1 MIQGKKVFVLLCC
14 VFLLLLGG
22 CGAKEVKLDAAAT
35 ADKLASEVTFKDQL
49 SPLKDKAA
57 FKLFGL
63 DDSTVASPKSLCG
76 DRRHRRRD
84 RRLGMQGRE
93 CRQNRCR
100 SAAEQRVKDQTQA
113 FANYVPGEL
122 TKLKSPFIKTYGK
135 YVVYVCCDDTAQVQ
149 KVIDSFTK

>member
-1 MIQGKKVFVLLCC
+1 MIRGKKIFVLLCC

-22 CGAKEVKLDAAAT
+22 CGAKEVKLDVAAT
-35 ADKLASEVTFKDQL
+35 ADKLASEVAFKDQL
-49 SPLKDKAA
+49 SPLNDKAA

-63 DDSTVASPKSLCG
+63 DDSTVVSQKVYAG
-76 DRRHRRRD
+76 T
-84 RRLGMQGRE
+84 GATAEEIGVWE
-93 CRQNRCR
+93 CKDENAAKTVQ

-135 YVVYVCCDDTAQVQ
+135 YVVYVCCDDTTQVQ

>member
-63 DDSTVASPKSLCG
+63 DDSTVVSQKVYVGTGATAEEIG
-76 DRRHRRRD
+76 VW
-84 RRLGMQGRE
+84 E
-93 CRQNRCR
+93 CKDENATKIVQ

-135 YVVYVCCDDTAQVQ
+135 YVVYVCCDDTTQAQ